1 MYVVVDGAASRR
13 PIVVGERMPGE
24 VEIMEGVTSGE
35 AVIIGG
41 VQKVRDGAK
50 VKPRQMEQAPSTS

>member
-1 MYVVVDGAASRR
+1 EAIQR
-13 PIVVGERMPGE
+13 PIVLGERRPGE
-24 VEIMEGVTSGE
+24 VEILEGVTSGE

-50 VKPRQMEQAPSTS
+50 VKPRQVDRAAATG

>member
-1 MYVVVDGAASRR
+1 
-13 PIVVGERMPGE
+13 MPGE

>member
-1 MYVVVDGAASRR
+1 
-13 PIVVGERMPGE
+13 MPGE
-24 VEIMEGVTSGE
+24 VEILDGVVSGE

-50 VKPRQMEQAPSTS
+50 VRPRQIERAAVNG